1 MSHIHP
7 VEAGE
12 TISSIAKDNHFANY
26 LTIWNDPG
34 NEGLR
39 TIRHDPHILEVGD
52 PVFIPELPENVEHGD
67 DTQRHVFALESPA
80 LLLNVQLQDVDG
92 KPIAKQDVVL
102 RVDAKDKNGREAV
115 EDVFE
120 LTTDKNGKI
129 SQEILEDADI
139 AELIVRD
146 DKFVILIGLLG
157 PIGSNVGMRARL
169 NNLGYFAGFAND
181 TDTEQLR
188 WALEEFQHDHGI
200 SPPNGDVDDPRN
212 KAKLRTTQQKLGE
225 IHGDHDRPT

>member
-80 LLLNVQLQDVDG
+80 LLLNVQLQDIDG

-120 LTTDKNGKI
+120 LTTDTNGKI

-139 AELIVRD
+139 AELTVRD